1 MIYKSYTIEQNISK
15 IKNDL
20 VLFYGENLGLM
31 GDFKEEIKKE
41 YKQSSIINVFQEE
54 IIKNSDNFFNEIFNK
69 SLFEEDK
76 IYFINQVDDKLLK
89 IFEELEKKINK
100 QKIFIFSG
108 LLDKKSKL
116 RYFFEKS
123 KKSAIVACYKDNEI
137 TLKKIIQN
145 KLNDFKGL
153 SQENINIIIENC
165 NLDRIKL
172 NNELNKIVTFFDQ
185 KILERTKLESILNIK
200 TNDDFTILRDEA
212 INGNNAATNKLLNDT
227 YIEPEKNILYLSM
240 IYKRLEKLLELHA
253 LAEKSSLEVA
263 INNVKPPIFW
273 KDKPIISNQLKKW
286 NQNKIK
292 NFLTLIYNLEL
303 QIKSSSLINSK
314 ILIKKLVVD
323 TCNLA
328 NS

>member
-1 MIYKSYTIEQNISK
+1 MS
-15 IKNDL
+15 
-20 VLFYGENLGLM
+20 
-31 GDFKEEIKKE
+31 
-41 YKQSSIINVFQEE
+41 
-54 IIKNSDNFFNEIFNK
+54 
-69 SLFEEDK
+69 
-76 IYFINQVDDKLLK
+76 
-89 IFEELEKKINK
+89 
-100 QKIFIFSG
+100 
-108 LLDKKSKL
+108 
-116 RYFFEKS
+116 
-123 KKSAIVACYKDNEI
+123 
-137 TLKKIIQN
+137 
-145 KLNDFKGL
+145 DFKGL

-165 NLDRIKL
+165 NLDRNKL
-172 NNELNKIVTFFDQ
+172 NNELSKIISFFDQ
-185 KILERTKLESILNIK
+185 KILERSKIELILNIK

-212 INGNNAATNKLLNDT
+212 INGNNTTTNKLLNDT

-240 IYKRLEKLLELHA
+240 IYKRLEKLLELHK

-286 NQNKIK
+286 NENKIK

-303 QIKSSSLINSK
+303 QIKSSSLINST

>member
-165 NLDRIKL
+165 NLDRNKL
-172 NNELNKIVTFFDQ
+172 NNELNKIITFFDQ
-185 KILERTKLESILNIK
+185 KILERGKLESILNIK

>member
-1 MIYKSYTIEQNISK
+1 MIYKSYSIEQNINK

-137 TLKKIIQN
+137 TLRKIIQN
-145 KLNDFKGL
+145 KLSDFKGL

-165 NLDRIKL
+165 NLDRNKL
-172 NNELNKIVTFFDQ
+172 NKKSFKIISFFD
-185 KILERTKLESILNIK
+185 
-200 TNDDFTILRDEA
+200 
-212 INGNNAATNKLLNDT
+212 
-227 YIEPEKNILYLSM
+227 
-240 IYKRLEKLLELHA
+240 
-253 LAEKSSLEVA
+253 
-263 INNVKPPIFW
+263 
-273 KDKPIISNQLKKW
+273 KK
-286 NQNKIK
+286 
-292 NFLTLIYNLEL
+292 FL
-303 QIKSSSLINSK
+303 
-314 ILIKKLVVD
+314 
-323 TCNLA
+323 
-328 NS
+328 